1 VNEVPSEEEKLA
13 QEALTHIRGWLGKRA
28 AACRRIS
35 VPRLAVKFCGGCN
48 PSFERIAVAQI
59 LHRALPEVCW
69 VLPEEEA
76 DLLIIINGCLGSC
89 AERPEVQERADE
101 NLIIRNHSVSTIRK
115 KCKS

>member
-1 VNEVPSEEEKLA
+1 VNGVPNEEEKLA
-13 QEALTHIRGWLGKRA
+13 QEALAHIRSWLGKVA
-28 AACRRIS
+28 AAGRNFL

-59 LHRALPEVCW
+59 LHRDLPDVCW

-89 AERPEVQERADE
+89 AERPEVQERAFE

-115 KCKS
+115 NCKS